1 MGRRIARVRGDFL
14 QRQLFLDVLLHEMD
28 GSRYDIVLSRFVA
41 DGVPVLLQI
50 AQCPEV
56 VVEDGAGVEQVFMA
70 VPHLQCPEYLFKH
83 IDPVADAG
91 VHPWFDLYRACALAG
106 EMGSQLSFKMNPVDR
121 PRLFLVGP
129 VSVRFPCR
137 QDEILVGGHLEFL
150 SFRPVPARSLYTI
163 DENELRD
170 RLLPFPEMMPRFRIV
185 SDIGNV

>member
-70 VPHLQCPEYLFKH
+70 VPH
-83 IDPVADAG
+83 
-91 VHPWFDLYRACALAG
+91 
-106 EMGSQLSFKMNPVDR
+106 
-121 PRLFLVGP
+121 
-129 VSVRFPCR
+129 VRS
-137 QDEILVGGHLEFL
+137 I
-150 SFRPVPARSLYTI
+150 SSNI
-163 DENELRD
+163 SI
-170 RLLPFPEMMPRFRIV
+170 RLLMRECIPGLISIGRVHWLAKWGASFPLK
-185 SDIGNV
+185 

>member
-1 MGRRIARVRGDFL
+1 
-14 QRQLFLDVLLHEMD
+14 
-28 GSRYDIVLSRFVA
+28 
-41 DGVPVLLQI
+41 
-50 AQCPEV
+50 
-56 VVEDGAGVEQVFMA
+56 
-70 VPHLQCPEYLFKH
+70 
-83 IDPVADAG
+83 
-91 VHPWFDLYRACALAG
+91 
-106 EMGSQLSFKMNPVDR
+106 MNPVDR